1 LSGIQSGKMAEVEF
15 ICEAVNRVEV
25 DKMIHRYGPHAEAHA
40 ERRSIKAQL
49 RGDVLEAAK
58 YMKICEVL
66 AAETKPYIFA
76 GN

>member
-1 LSGIQSGKMAEVEF
+1 MAEVEF

-25 DKMIHRYGPHAEAHA
+25 DRFIYRYGPHAEAHA
-40 ERRSIKAQL
+40 ERCSINAQL
-49 RGDVLEAAK
+49 RGDVLSAAK

-66 AAETKPYIFA
+66 AAESKPYIFA